1 MTNLTGV
8 NQLTNRPLPLDFSP
22 ILCHTTSMNKQTF
35 RFVLTR
41 TFNGVSKDFDYY
53 TAQYDAERA
62 LQRARMSNGDY
73 QYHMTREELST
84 TA

>member
-1 MTNLTGV
+1 MNLTGV
-8 NQLTNRPLPLDFSP
+8 NQLKNCPLPLDFCLV
-22 ILCHTTSMNKQTF
+22 LCHTTSMNKQTF

-73 QYHMTREELST
+73 QYHMTREKLST

>member
-1 MTNLTGV
+1 MR
-8 NQLTNRPLPLDFSP
+8 QLTYCLLPIDLCAV
-22 ILCHTTSMNKQTF
+22 LCHTTSMNKQTF

>member
-1 MTNLTGV
+1 
-8 NQLTNRPLPLDFSP
+8 
-22 ILCHTTSMNKQTF
+22 MNKQTF

-62 LQRARMSNGDY
+62 LQRARMNNGDY

-84 TA
+84 NA

>member
-1 MTNLTGV
+1 M
-8 NQLTNRPLPLDFSP
+8 LDKPP

-62 LQRARMSNGDY
+62 LQRARMNNGDY
-73 QYHMTREELST
+73 QYHMTCEELST

>member
-8 NQLTNRPLPLDFSP
+8 NQLKNCPLPLDFSP

>member
-1 MTNLTGV
+1 M
-8 NQLTNRPLPLDFSP
+8 LDKPP

-62 LQRARMSNGDY
+62 LQRARMSNGNY

-84 TA
+84 TAWLSLHSLPY

>member
-1 MTNLTGV
+1 MNLTGV
-8 NQLTNRPLPLDFSP
+8 NQLKNCLLPLDFHLV
-22 ILCHTTSMNKQTF
+22 LCHTISMNKQTF

-41 TFNGVSKDFDYY
+41 TANGVSKDFDFY

>member
-1 MTNLTGV
+1 M
-8 NQLTNRPLPLDFSP
+8 NQCYKCPPMLDKPP
-22 ILCHTTSMNKQTF
+22 ILCHTKSMNKQTF

>member
-1 MTNLTGV
+1 MVT
-8 NQLTNRPLPLDFSP
+8 D
-22 ILCHTTSMNKQTF
+22 MNIKTF

-62 LQRARMSNGDY
+62 LQRARTKNGDY

-84 TA
+84 TAWLSLHSLPY

>member
-1 MTNLTGV
+1 MNLTGV
-8 NQLTNRPLPLDFSP
+8 SQSQKCQLPLDFSP
-22 ILCHTTSMNKQTF
+22 ILCHTISMNKQTF

-41 TFNGVSKDFDYY
+41 TANGVSKDFDFY

>member
-1 MTNLTGV
+1 MNLTGV
-8 NQLTNRPLPLDFSP
+8 SQFQKCPLPLDFP
-22 ILCHTTSMNKQTF
+22 LILCHTISMNKQTF

-41 TFNGVSKDFDYY
+41 TAGGVSQDFDYY

-62 LQRARMSNGDY
+62 LQRARMNNGDY